1 MSHRIFPTWL
11 PFVAAALL
19 FAVLLAGCTGAPS
32 GQPPATTQATPA
44 MTTPPATTAAT
55 TAVPSTTAQATTVVT
70 TVPPTTMAAPTTTVS
85 PPPVAVTIQAF
96 LFSPAS
102 VEVPRGTTVTWT
114 NQDSAP
120 HTVVSDMTQ
129 EFASPTLGM
138 GQSFSFTFTKAGSYP
153 YHCSIHPTMHG
164 NVIVT

>member
-11 PFVAAALL
+11 PFVIAALL
-19 FAVLLAGCTGAPS
+19 FAILLAGCTAPS
-32 GQPPATTQATPA
+32 GQPPVTPQPTTVV
-44 MTTPPATTAAT
+44 TTAAT
-55 TAVPSTTAQATTVVT
+55 TVVPTTVLTTTIPATTVVT

-114 NQDSAP
+114 NQDSAL
-120 HTVVSDMTQ
+120 HTVMSDMTQ